1 MWVSGRDDEGI
12 NSHVHDDCS
21 TPYYAVQVVAAETN
35 EPEGEQSEGCIDSDT
50 YIHQHKAH
58 K

>member
-1 MWVSGRDDEGI
+1 MWISGRDDEGI
-12 NSHVHDDCS
+12 DSHVHDDCS

-35 EPEGEQSEGCIDSDT
+35 ESEGEQSEGCIDSDT
-50 YIHQHKAH
+50 YIHKAH